1 MTEQMKQSLKPV
13 FEANL
18 EENKDE
24 IVSVYDRYA
33 GLVDG
38 ADIYRNNVWHDAS
51 KERPENGR
59 MVLVI
64 GGKKVGLVRKVYR
77 NNGGVGDHCRW
88 AYIDDLLP
96 DRKED
101 EA

>member
-1 MTEQMKQSLKPV
+1 MTEQMKQALKPV

-38 ADIYRNNVWHDAS
+38 AD
-51 KERPENGR
+51 
-59 MVLVI
+59 
-64 GGKKVGLVRKVYR
+64 
-77 NNGGVGDHCRW
+77 DHRAW
-88 AYIDDLLP
+88 
-96 DRKED
+96 
-101 EA
+101 